1 MQFCTD
7 RVSIVQDLGSRRLRA
22 YYDHAFLWSKAPTDP
37 GCADEVVEFYVLTLI
52 RFLEVLET
60 SSAHVRMELLARSRC
75 CDDPR
80 ADVRR
85 GGFLGEYHEVP

>member
-1 MQFCTD
+1 MQFRTD
-7 RVSIVQDLGSRRLRA
+7 RVSIVQDLESRRLQA

-37 GCADEVVEFYVLTLI
+37 GCVGEVAEFYAFTLI

-75 CDDPR
+75 CDDPW

-85 GGFLGEYHEVP
+85 GGFLGEYPETQ

>member
-7 RVSIVQDLGSRRLRA
+7 RVSIVQDLKSRRLRA

-37 GCADEVVEFYVLTLI
+37 GCADEVVEFYAFTLI

-60 SSAHVRMELLARSRC
+60 SSAHARMDLLARSRRC
-75 CDDPR
+75 EGPR
-80 ADVRR
+80 ADASS
-85 GGFLGEYHEVP
+85 GEFLGEYHKVS